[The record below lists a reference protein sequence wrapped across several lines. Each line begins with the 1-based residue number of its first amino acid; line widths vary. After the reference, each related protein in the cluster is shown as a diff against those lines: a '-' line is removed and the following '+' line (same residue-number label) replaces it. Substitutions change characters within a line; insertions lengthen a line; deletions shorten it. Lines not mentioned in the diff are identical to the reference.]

1 MGSRRRKIGSRGIRL
16 DRIPIFKMS
25 DSRLKQILER
35 YPKIFTDSE
44 LIVAAFNTSMDFINW
59 DNWFQQLQKELS
71 ADDMQKLFAAS
82 VSALKRLP
90 SEVDSFGTGA
100 ITPERS
106 AAETISESIWVHK
119 EFLLFLNSKREGFHP
134 N

>member
-1 MGSRRRKIGSRGIRL
+1 
-16 DRIPIFKMS
+16 MS

-44 LIVAAFNTSMDFINW
+44 LIVAAFNTSMHFVSWED
-59 DNWFQQLQKELS
+59 WFLQLQKELS
-71 ADDMQKLFAAS
+71 ADHMQKLFTAS

-90 SEVDSFGTGA
+90 AEVDSFGTGA

-106 AAETISESIWVHK
+106 AAETISESIWVPK
-119 EFLLFLNSKREGFHP
+119 EFLLFLNSKQEGLLR
-134 N
+134 